1 MNNPLHGQQDP
12 SLDPDAL
19 PKAQN
24 DQPLPSPG
32 MKTSSTV
39 PDGMPQPETQG
50 QALSDQ
56 NFSAHES
63 AHKVDQSTNQQATIP
78 AESLGVTENWLSKE
92 IVEELR
98 TRWNSIQFQFV
109 DSPCSAVEQG
119 DALIADVIEQ
129 ITQSFSTIQNS
140 LNQLWL
146 NRDDISTEELRYTLQ
161 QYRSVLNRLLNL

>member
-12 SLDPDAL
+12 SLDPDTL

-32 MKTSSTV
+32 MKTSSNATG
-39 PDGMPQPETQG
+39 GMTQPLTQG

-63 AHKVDQSTNQQATIP
+63 AQKMDQSTNQQATIST
-78 AESLGVTENWLSKE
+78 ESLGVTENWLSKE
-92 IVEELR
+92 NVEELR

-129 ITQSFSTIQNS
+129 VTQSFSTIQNS
-140 LNQLWL
+140 LKQLWL